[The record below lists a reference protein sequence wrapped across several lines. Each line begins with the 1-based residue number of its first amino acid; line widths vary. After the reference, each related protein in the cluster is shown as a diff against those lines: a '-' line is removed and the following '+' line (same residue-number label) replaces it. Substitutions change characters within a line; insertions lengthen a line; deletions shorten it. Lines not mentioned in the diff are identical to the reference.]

1 MNENTK
7 SNRFSKHITASTVK
21 SISPKFKYRQVYGF
35 AGKNPTSNS
44 ILPREDSFDPAKW
57 LKDFDKK
64 MEKFFEDLTST
75 CMDAAR
81 EISNLLSKCVRAYFR
96 FLMLCALIA
105 FGYLFLIS
113 TLETNPSIL
122 ENVPNLSKLL
132 VSMEVLANYA
142 IDFLDWN
149 FVCATRIVEDIMAEI
164 SNRIS

>member
-21 SISPKFKYRQVYGF
+21 STSPKFKYRQVYGF

-44 ILPREDSFDPAKW
+44 IPPREDSFDPAKW

-64 MEKFFEDLTST
+64 MEKFFEDPTST

-96 FLMLCALIA
+96 FLMLCALE
-105 FGYLFLIS
+105 FLH
-113 TLETNPSIL
+113 
-122 ENVPNLSKLL
+122 
-132 VSMEVLANYA
+132 
-142 IDFLDWN
+142 WN
-149 FVCATRIVEDIMAEI
+149 FVGATRIIEYIMAEVTTLMAI
-164 SNRIS
+164 